1 MPSSKKQFLL
11 FRFQTKLHTFVWTHS
26 VSDLGE
32 DDFFDLVHSDNFAL
46 VLFVTPGC
54 VKCDEITTQFEQAS
68 DQSPKANLVRV
79 DCSTNGKVCDDVGVL
94 HVPEVRLS
102 RGRGRLTVYR
112 GDLDPSAYDNPLS
125 LNKFS
130 TKHLVYSRLL
140 SFIERQHG
148 PAVMELTDANY
159 HEFLST
165 DYVSIVAFID
175 DQDKN
180 LVELYSQVAEQLR
193 GEYSFAISHNS
204 SRANDEGVA
213 RPGILLLST
222 FDERRSSYEGPFDHD
237 TLQLFIRKYGTP
249 LIGELHP
256 EVYAS
261 FAKTNLPL
269 AQILVASP
277 TERDHLVDLL
287 YPLARRLSSVLTF
300 VTVDLNRYPQRAA
313 LLNLADGT
321 KLGFAIE
328 NVTST
333 EKFPLKARSVNAE
346 SITDFVQD
354 FVAGKLKPEVR
365 SQPIPVEQQGLCV
378 ELVGHTFRETAFDET
393 RDVLVEF
400 YTPWCDY
407 CLESHDVL
415 EELAEHYRD
424 VGLSDKIS
432 VAKIDVSNNDVPELI
447 TGYPTLKLYPAGGH
461 PPVTFQGNYHE
472 PIPLATLISFI
483 HDHGRNQQEARSL
496 QYSDPSIV
504 SEPMIPLEAGQAELA
519 SKSSNKPILSQQH
532 EEL

>member
-1 MPSSKKQFLL
+1 MLVPHALL
-11 FRFQTKLHTFVWTHS
+11 LLTYGTFVWTHS

-32 DDFFDLVHSDNFAL
+32 DDFFDLVNSDNLAL
-46 VLFVTPGC
+46 VLFVTPSC

-68 DQSPKANLVRV
+68 DLSPETNFVRV

-102 RGRGRLTVYR
+102 RGRSRLTLYR
-112 GDLDPSAYDNPLS
+112 GDLDTSA
-125 LNKFS
+125 
-130 TKHLVYSRLL
+130 LL
-140 SFIERQHG
+140 AFIERQHG
-148 PAVMELTDANY
+148 PAVMELSDANY
-159 HEFLST
+159 DEFLST

-175 DQDKN
+175 DKEKD

-193 GEYSFAISHNS
+193 GEYAFAITHNS
-204 SRANDEGVA
+204 SRANNEGVA
-213 RPGILLLST
+213 QPGILLLST

-237 TLQLFIRKYGTP
+237 ALQLFIRKYGTP

-256 EVYAS
+256 EVYAT
-261 FAKTNLPL
+261 FAETSLPL

-287 YPLARRLSSVLTF
+287 YPLARRFSSVLTF
-300 VTVDLNRYPQRAA
+300 VTVDSNRYPQRAA

-333 EKFPLKARSVNAE
+333 EKFPLKASSVNAE
-346 SITDFVQD
+346 SITGFVQD

-365 SQPIPVEQQGLCV
+365 SQPVPVKQQGLCV
-378 ELVGHTFRETAFDET
+378 ELVGHTFREVAFDDT

-415 EELAEHYRD
+415 EELAVHYRD

-432 VAKIDVSNNDVPELI
+432 VAKIDVSSNDVPELI
-447 TGYPTLKLYPAGGH
+447 TGYPTLKLYPASGH
-461 PPVTFQGNYHE
+461 PPVTFQGNYRE

-483 HDHGRNQQEARSL
+483 HDHGRNQLEVGKVSL
-496 QYSDPSIV
+496 
-504 SEPMIPLEAGQAELA
+504 AG
-519 SKSSNKPILSQQH
+519 KSSNQARLSLQH